1 MLFKDRLEVW
11 NPGTLPQGLTLDS
24 LKGVHNSIPA
34 NPIIALPAYLAGYIE
49 RLGTGTTDVV
59 DTCVAAGLPAPEYK
73 QEQNHF
79 ISIIWRKR
87 TNANGP
93 QSGPHEKLVQRY
105 RGLLETMIAKPTI
118 SKEELAAQ
126 FKISLTTLKRDLRC
140 LRQSNEITW
149 IGWTQNGHWE
159 VKELNKKK

>member
-1 MLFKDRLEVW
+1 MISNALIRGCKPLHPRSVAPWKKFHNFAPVA
-11 NPGTLPQGLTLDS
+11 
-24 LKGVHNSIPA
+24 VH
-34 NPIIALPAYLAGYIE
+34 
-49 RLGTGTTDVV
+49 T
-59 DTCVAAGLPAPEYK
+59 AAGLPVPEYK

-87 TNANGP
+87 TNANGPQSAPQYLIDNKDIDNTDSQSGP

-140 LRQSNEITW
+140 LRQSYEITW